1 MTQSLEMVPDLWTE
15 GGDQLHLFRG
25 VEMINIRGTE
35 LLHNVME
42 KQQFIFFIEELN
54 ISYTAL

>member
-1 MTQSLEMVPDLWTE
+1 MKWIPDLWTE

-35 LLHNVME
+35 LLYNVME
-42 KQQFIFFIEELN
+42 KQQQFTSF
-54 ISYTAL
+54 Y